1 MNQDR
6 LRARA
11 ISLDGKITTIKL
23 ESEIWSAVEEV
34 AKEQGKTW
42 RQWVEHE
49 LAQMPPQRMPR
60 AGWIRTRVMTAYDE
74 MLMRLSTR
82 AFHSGR
88 DVSAWEEIEHPLA
101 SGFHC
106 VDEAT
111 FSETIKEPGV
121 EITYSADCKGF
132 ILHLGYRDGVPA
144 IFIEN
149 EMRGGLNPIFLIE
162 KE

>member
-1 MNQDR
+1 MTEHLHQKGIV
-6 LRARA
+6 LA
-11 ISLDGKITTIKL
+11 DGSRTSIKL
-23 ESEIWSAVEEV
+23 EPS
-34 AKEQGKTW
+34 TW
-42 RQWVEHE
+42 RLIEA
-49 LAQMPPQRMPR
+49 LASKQGIKWQE
-60 AGWIRTRVMTAYDE
+60 WIRRAVAARPNTVNRTSVIREAVTDAC
-74 MLMRLSTR
+74 LSIQ
-82 AFHSGR
+82 AQAEYQYVEP
-88 DVSAWEEIEHPLA
+88 DQQHPLA
-101 SGFHC
+101 NGFHC
-106 VDEAT
+106 VDEAA